1 MSMRKI
7 CFLDIAGI
15 NLIPQYKTIVTAGI
29 QKFKCLKN
37 SQIKNVCIQYIE
49 CLHFVNTIYSIFP

>member
-37 SQIKNVCIQYIE
+37 SQIKKCV
-49 CLHFVNTIYSIFP
+49 HTIYRMFTFC